1 MYASFKSAF
10 FSLIIAKQAQ
20 NVILSKNEKG
30 TQMHYRYIGT
40 SGLRVTPICMGTM
53 SFGSWSDK
61 AESFKILD
69 TAYDRGI
76 NFFDTAELYPV
87 PPKES
92 YAGVTEEIIAEWLAT
107 KPRESIILA
116 SKVAGAASGWF
127 VPPIRH
133 GYTAIDRFH
142 IQRAVEGSLKRLK
155 TDYIDLYQVHWPD
168 EVVPKEES
176 MRALDELVKSGKV
189 RYIGTSNDS
198 AYGLTKS
205 NTIAQYEKLA
215 RFESIQNNFSLL
227 NPRFLDELA
236 NVCRKEK
243 VSLLPYS
250 PIGGG
255 VLSGKYN
262 QAFIDPKTRF
272 GEYMSHTDT
281 RQRLMAQ
288 RFVNDKTLAATAKYL
303 DIAKRYN
310 INPITLAVAWSM
322 HFDFVASTII
332 GARYASQ
339 LEESFKAFE
348 VTLSPEILKECE
360 KVQKEILY
368 PMG

>member
-1 MYASFKSAF
+1 
-10 FSLIIAKQAQ
+10 
-20 NVILSKNEKG
+20 
-30 TQMHYRYIGT
+30 MHYRYIGK
-40 SGLRVTPICMGTM
+40 SGLRVSPICMGTM

-87 PPKES
+87 PPRS
-92 YAGVTEEIIAEWLAT
+92 DYAGLTEEIISQWLDT

-116 SKVAGAASGWF
+116 SKVAGAANGWF

-133 GYTAIDRFH
+133 GLTAVDRFH
-142 IQRAVEGSLKRLK
+142 IQKAVEGSLKRLK

-168 EVVPKEES
+168 TIIPKEES

-189 RYIGTSNDS
+189 RYIGTSNDT

-227 NPRFLDELA
+227 NPRFLDELST
-236 NVCRKEK
+236 VCKTENI
-243 VSLLPYS
+243 SLLPYS

-262 QAFIDPKTRF
+262 HAFIDPKTRF
-272 GEYMSHTDT
+272 GEYLHANEP
-281 RQRLMAQ
+281 RQKAMYS
-288 RFVNDKTLAATAKYL
+288 RFVNDKTLNATAKYV
-303 DIAKRYN
+303 DIATRYGMS
-310 INPITLAVAWSM
+310 PVTLAVAWSM
-322 HFDFVASTII
+322 HFEFVASTII
-332 GARYASQ
+332 GARYATQ
-339 LEESFKAFE
+339 LEESFKALDIK
-348 VTLSPEILKECE
+348 LSPEVLREIET
-360 KVQKEILY
+360 VQKEILY